1 MCNTYEHTH
10 GSRNRT
16 HSALQPALVYMCRR
30 VRQVTYVAFDS
41 LQPHGLQPARLLC
54 LWASPG
60 KNTGVG
66 CHALLQGIF
75 PTKGLNPC
83 LLCLLHW
90 YVGSLPPGKPLQ
102 FSSVH
107 FSSSVVS
114 DSLQLHGLQHAR
126 PPCPSPTPGVYSDSC
141 PLSWWCHPT
150 ISSSVVPFA
159 SCLLQPHVTLIISLK
174 AVYPTQSV
182 WGIGLQHMN
191 WGV

>member
-75 PTKGLNPC
+75 PTKGSNPC

-90 YVGSLPPGKPLQ
+90 QVGSLPPAPPGKPLVLNI
-102 FSSVH
+102 FHMKYYLILIYLDVRKIHICSSFIGYRV
-107 FSSSVVS
+107 
-114 DSLQLHGLQHAR
+114 R
-126 PPCPSPTPGVYSDSC
+126 
-141 PLSWWCHPT
+141 
-150 ISSSVVPFA
+150 VPKKVCYF
-159 SCLLQPHVTLIISLK
+159 T
-174 AVYPTQSV
+174 
-182 WGIGLQHMN
+182 
-191 WGV
+191 